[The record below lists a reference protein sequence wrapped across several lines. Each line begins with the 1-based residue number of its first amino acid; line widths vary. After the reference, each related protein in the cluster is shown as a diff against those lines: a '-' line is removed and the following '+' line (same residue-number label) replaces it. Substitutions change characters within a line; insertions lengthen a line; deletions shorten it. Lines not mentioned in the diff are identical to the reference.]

1 MSTHSFSTL
10 FITAFAA
17 LTTVTATAQYV
28 WLDDKGGKQFSD
40 LPPPISVPKSRILKT
55 PSRNNFDNT
64 LSTKEQSNIPGSANE
79 PLLNEKLQK
88 PVTTANKNEDFNKRK
103 AEQEEKE
110 KKATAEK
117 QASTEKAKNCERA
130 KAYQQ
135 SLQSGV
141 RITHTD
147 KNGERAFISDAQRE
161 QELADVKRSLS
172 ECK

>member
-1 MSTHSFSTL
+1 MSKHSFSIL
-10 FITAFAA
+10 FITVFAA
-17 LTTVTATAQYV
+17 LTTVTAYAQYV

-40 LPPPISVPKSRILKT
+40 LPPPVSIPKSRILKS
-55 PSRNNFDNT
+55 PSRNNVDNT
-64 LSTKEQSNIPGSANE
+64 SSTKEQSSITGSVNE
-79 PLLNEKLQK
+79 ALPNEKLQK

-110 KKATAEK
+110 KKATTEK

-130 KAYQQ
+130 RAYQQ

-141 RITHTD
+141 RIAHTD